1 MSLLSVEQLRVA
13 IRGDDGVQRELV
25 SAISFAIASGQT
37 MGLVGESGCGKSLT
51 AMAILDLLPKP
62 QALRSGGKILFKGD
76 DLAQLS
82 SKALRQIRG
91 HKIAVIFQD
100 PMSALNPVQQIG
112 RQIMEVL
119 KLHFPQQ
126 SRTVQRARVLEL
138 LTEVGIPA
146 PAERLNAYPHQL
158 SGGMRQRVMIAMALA
173 CEPELLIADEPTTAL
188 DVTIQAQIVRLLKK
202 LQEKNGMAMLFI
214 THDLALVSQ
223 LSDHIAVMYA
233 GKIVEYGPAATLF
246 STPRH
251 PYTQSLLAA
260 LPGAG
265 HPPKSPLL
273 SLEGQVPSIE
283 NMPAG
288 CRFANRCRFAEN
300 ICKRSDPVAEVS
312 DDQLESSE
320 QASVACHLWRSI
332 SS

>member
-1 MSLLSVEQLRVA
+1 MSLLAVDQLSVA
-13 IRGDDGVQRELV
+13 IRGDDGIERELV
-25 SAISFAIASGQT
+25 SAISFSISTGKT

-62 QALRSGGKILFKGD
+62 QALRSGGKILFKGS
-76 DLAQLS
+76 DLAQLDH
-82 SKALRQIRG
+82 KALRQVRG

-119 KLHFPQQ
+119 KLHFPEQ
-126 SRTVQRARVLEL
+126 SRRAQRARVLEL

-202 LQEKNGMAMLFI
+202 LQAKNGMAMLFI

-233 GKIVEYGPAATLF
+233 GKIVEYGPATAVFRRPL
-246 STPRH
+246 H

-265 HPPKSPLL
+265 HPPKSPLY

-283 NMPAG
+283 NMPSG
-288 CRFANRCRFAEN
+288 CRFANRCRFAKD
-300 ICKRSDPVAEVS
+300 ICHSTPPLTETT
-312 DDQLESSE
+312 DDQGV
-320 QASVACHLWRSI
+320 VACHLWRTI
-332 SS
+332 SP